1 MPNEL
6 QIKEQRLSEFL
17 DRHQL
22 DGVLLTNRN
31 NFAWITCGR
40 DNHIANN
47 SPVGVASIFATRD
60 SRVCLGSSIEAP
72 RMKLEELRE
81 SGIET
86 VEFPWYDG
94 ESARKVLRDVTGSKR
109 VAADVDF
116 QSAG

>member
-6 QIKEQRLSEFL
+6 QTKQQRLAEFL

-60 SRVCLGSSIEAP
+60 SRVCFASTIEAP
-72 RMKLEELRE
+72 RMKLEELKE
-81 SGIET
+81 TGIE
-86 VEFPWYDG
+86 VIDFPWYDG
-94 ESARKVLRDVTGSKR
+94 EAARKVLRGVIGSKR
-109 VAADVDF
+109 VAA
-116 QSAG
+116 